1 MVPMNSAGS
10 KKNNLASII
19 VMVVSAAVAA
29 VTVAVV
35 LIFSAVYNRELHRS
49 AKVSSEQT
57 VAQVEATVD
66 NYLSGMKDSLNIVC
80 DALADSGGE
89 DAAERVISV
98 AAQLRTDVAAIMVYG
113 MDGRLLSYG
122 APLGEGEKVLKS
134 DLSRNLSYDG
144 GLFAAAAEY
153 AVTAPHVQNLFVETY
168 PWVVTIARRET
179 LDVFGGDVYVAM
191 DFSFSSIASYVDN
204 VGIGQ
209 HGYCYISDEKGN
221 IVYHP
226 QQQMIFAGIKQEDTA
241 AVTGFGDGVYSDDTV
256 IRAVMTL
263 PGSNWRVVGV
273 SYTDDLVSSA
283 ARTTRLVFLMAAAVC
298 IVMAMAISALFSRVL
313 TRPVRS
319 LAEAMHNFEE
329 NPENFRYQPDK
340 RNVYELRMLSGSFS
354 HMVRIVQELMERV
367 RREEITLRK
376 TELKAL
382 QAQINPHFLYNT
394 LDSIQW
400 MCEQG
405 KSAEAVEMVGAL
417 AKLFRI
423 SISRGKELI
432 PVSEELK
439 HARSYLIIQKCRYKS
454 QFDYEFR
461 VDESVADCL
470 CNKITLQPLVENAIY
485 HGLDRMV
492 DEGRIVITAMPDGG
506 DVVLSVSDNG
516 VGMTSAQ
523 CESILKK
530 DRTDSTGIGIK
541 NVNDRVKIYFGD
553 SYGVTIDSEPD
564 VGTTIT
570 VRFPQTRKEP
580 ENEV

>member
-1 MVPMNSAGS
+1 MPVNAGGS
-10 KKNNLASII
+10 KKNTLARII
-19 VMVVSAAVAA
+19 VMVVSIVVAA
-29 VTVAVV
+29 VTVAVM
-35 LIFSAVYNRELHRS
+35 LIFSVVYNRELHRN

-57 VAQVEATVD
+57 VAQVEATVY
-66 NYLSGMKDSLNIVC
+66 NYLSGMKDSLDIIC
-80 DALADSGGE
+80 GALADSV
-89 DAAERVISV
+89 DTAAAERVASV
-98 AAQLRTDVAAIMVYG
+98 AAELRTDVAAIMVY
-113 MDGRLLSYG
+113 DLEGRLLSYG
-122 APLGEGEKVLKS
+122 APPGEPTPVLKE
-134 DLSRNLSYDG
+134 DLSRNLSFDG
-144 GLFAAAAEY
+144 ALFASAAEY
-153 AVTAPHVQNLFVETY
+153 AVTTPHVQNLFAETY

-179 LDVFGGDVYVAM
+179 LAVFGGEVYVAM

-209 HGYCYISDEKGN
+209 HGYCYIADAQGN

-241 AVTGFGDGVYSDDTV
+241 SVAGCEDGVYSDDDV
-256 IRAVMTL
+256 IRAVMSL
-263 PGSNWRVVGV
+263 PDSTWRVVGV

-283 ARTTRLVFLMAAAVC
+283 AKTTRLVFLMAAAVC
-298 IVMAMAISALFSRVL
+298 IVMAIAISVLFSRVV

-319 LAEAMHNFEE
+319 LAEAMRSFEE
-329 NPENFRYQPDK
+329 NPENFRYQPEK
-340 RNVYELRMLSGSFS
+340 RNIYELQMLSGSFS
-354 HMVRIVQELMERV
+354 HMVRMVQQLMERV

-400 MCEQG
+400 MCERD
-405 KSAEAVEMVGAL
+405 KSRDAVEMVGAL
-417 AKLFRI
+417 ARLFRI

-432 PVSEELK
+432 PVREELR
-439 HARSYLIIQKCRYKS
+439 HAQSYLVIQTRRYQD

-461 VDESVADCL
+461 VDESIADCL
-470 CNKITLQPLVENAIY
+470 CNKITIQPLVENAIY

-492 DEGRIVITAMPDGG
+492 DKGHIVITAASDGG

-516 VGMTSAQ
+516 VGMTAEQS
-523 CESILKK
+523 ESILKK
-530 DRTDSTGIGIK
+530 DRTDSSGIGIK
-541 NVNDRVKIYFGD
+541 NVNDRVKIYFGE

-564 VGTTIT
+564 VGTTIF